1 MEKLVELFK
10 KKPYL
15 AWYIK
20 DPQNLS
26 LPSMLE
32 HIFNYG
38 DWSDYLVTEDTLGI
52 QQTKKLFNF
61 LKNKNRSNLREK
73 TVNYFN
79 KYFQKYA

>member
-1 MEKLVELFK
+1 
-10 KKPYL
+10 
-15 AWYIK
+15 
-20 DPQNLS
+20 
-26 LPSMLE
+26 MLE